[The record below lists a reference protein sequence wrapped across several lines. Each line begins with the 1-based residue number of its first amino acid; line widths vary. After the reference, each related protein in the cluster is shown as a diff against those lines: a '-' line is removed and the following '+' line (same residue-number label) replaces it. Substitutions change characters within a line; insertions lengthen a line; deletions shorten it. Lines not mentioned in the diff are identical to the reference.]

1 MVGAVATAVLIAS
14 GMATRYAPQVM
25 QTVVS
30 NRVMWGQLQEGTDP
44 ARCVALL
51 DCEQIGDQVWVELD
65 GNVHG
70 PLTVVDCAA
79 KQDVARLAHLRFA
92 VDLSWELAQELG
104 VIDRPVHGVKVWDA
118 DPRRDRPK
126 RLSARRAL

>member
-1 MVGAVATAVLIAS
+1 MAAAVLIAS

-25 QTVVS
+25 QTVVTT
-30 NRVMWGQLQEGTDP
+30 RVMWGQLPPDTDP
-44 ARCVALL
+44 TRCVAML
-51 DCEQIGDQVWVELD
+51 DCDLIGDQVWVELD

-70 PLTVVDCAA
+70 PLTVADCAA
-79 KQDVARLAHLRFA
+79 MQDVARLAHLRFA

-126 RLSARRAL
+126 RLLARRPL